1 MNDGLLYESQFKRN
15 EPRVKEKMVSLR
27 LNEDN

>member
-15 EPRVKEKMVSLR
+15 ELRVKEKMVSLR